1 MIMHVKA
8 HFSVECHDDGW
19 SRKLQVYLQD
29 SLPSSESKTNKDM
42 LLFILT
48 SVSDPFH
55 FDMDPD
61 PRIRFV
67 K

>member
-1 MIMHVKA
+1 MFFYV
-8 HFSVECHDDGW
+8 
-19 SRKLQVYLQD
+19 VYIFNFLSYLFPYFWTEKNIYCDKGQD
-29 SLPSSESKTNKDM
+29 VVHSIKNSLW
-42 LLFILT
+42 

-67 K
+67 E

>member
-1 MIMHVKA
+1 MVEGKRFQCHRIVLQTSSAFFQVNEDGKKMII
-8 HFSVECHDDGW
+8 C
-19 SRKLQVYLQD
+19 
-29 SLPSSESKTNKDM
+29 LPG
-42 LLFILT
+42 

-61 PRIRFV
+61 PDPRIHFV